1 MADPINPA
9 TATEAELESFRRKWR
24 EEVQARTKQKA
35 GPSQTTGAPAQAS
48 SSKAQSARRNKAPA
62 IAADHERR
70 EGIDEAEPHAYHDLG
85 EKESGRKLNEP
96 APPLAKVPESALE
109 LYEEAVKREAQG
121 KLGDSVNLYRRAFK
135 LDDAVQEIYRKKH
148 FPAAGFPKPGNPNP
162 SNAPVTVPN
171 TAHHSLAGVPSSLT
185 DLISSF
191 SALSIP
197 GVEPPTDLSPPPPC
211 PIADLP
217 EELLAQILL
226 HVAMDD
232 VAELGRLSQVCKR
245 LAYLVMTEDS
255 IWRRVALSKEF
266 GFTGMHYRWACKLDG
281 SPVGD
286 DGEGGRLLSSFKGL
300 PEQEEEEARETA
312 KFVETALHTLPMV
325 PNPYP
330 NFRALF
336 RSRPRVRFSGCYISC
351 VNYTR
356 PGANHSNSLS
366 WSSPV
371 LIVTYYRYLR
381 LFRDGTCIALLT
393 TAEPQDVV
401 PHLTKDYLH
410 GRNGAHAHSA
420 LPQVVMKDALPGR
433 WRLSG
438 PEHGVDAIDPLLS
451 SSSDPASPSKPPSS
465 TTTSPHPAAPQ
476 QQQQQQQQQ
485 QPLFASPAADSSVS
499 APEPEGTLHVETAGV
514 RPRYI
519 YRMALALGSAG
530 KTAPRNNKLSWLG
543 YWSYNRLTDDW
554 AEFGLKNDKPFY
566 WSRVKRWS

>member
-1 MADPINPA
+1 MTDPTNSA

-35 GPSQTTGAPAQAS
+35 SRSQTTGASAQAS
-48 SSKAQSARRNKAPA
+48 SSQAQSSHRNKAPA
-62 IAADHERR
+62 IAAHQERH

-85 EKESGRKLNEP
+85 EKESGRRLNEP
-96 APPLAKVPESALE
+96 APPPTKVPESALE
-109 LYEEAVKREAQG
+109 HYEEAVKREAQG
-121 KLGDSVNLYRRAFK
+121 KLGDSLNLYRKAFK

-148 FPAAGFPKPGNPNP
+148 FPAATFPKPTNPNS

-185 DLISSF
+185 DLVSSF

-197 GVEPPTDLSPPPPC
+197 SEEPPTDLSPPPPC

-226 HVAMDD
+226 YVAVDD
-232 VAELGRLSQVCKR
+232 VAEMGRLSLVCKR

-255 IWRRVALSKEF
+255 IWRRVALGKEF
-266 GFTGMHYRWACKLDG
+266 GFAGMHYRWACKLDG
-281 SPVGD
+281 TPAGD
-286 DGEGGRLLSSFKGL
+286 DGQGGRLLSSFKSL
-300 PEQEEEEARETA
+300 PEQEEEEARETT

-336 RSRPRVRFSGCYISC
+336 RSRPRVRFGGCYIST

-356 PGANHSNSLS
+356 PGASQSNSLS
-366 WSSPV
+366 WTSPV

-381 LFRDGTCIALLT
+381 FFRDGTCIALLT
-393 TAEPQDVV
+393 TAEPHDVV
-401 PHLTKDYLH
+401 PHLTKDHLH
-410 GRNGAHAHSA
+410 SRNGAHAHSA

-438 PEHGVDAIDPLLS
+438 PEHAVDDRDPLLP
-451 SSSDPASPSKPPSS
+451 SSSDQPPLPEPTI
-465 TTTSPHPAAPQ
+465 TTTTTTTTNQHVSQNPAHPHV
-476 QQQQQQQQQ
+476 
-485 QPLFASPAADSSVS
+485 PLQASAAADSSIS
-499 APEPEGTLHVETAGV
+499 ASEPEGTLHVETAGV

-519 YRMALALGSAG
+519 YRMALALESAG
-530 KTAPRNNKLSWLG
+530 KNAPRSNKLSWMG

-566 WSRVKRWS
+566 WSRVKSWS